1 MLLKRENIIERQAK
15 SCLPFFRYSY
25 FLKGKIKMKNAT
37 TKICALGI
45 VFNAALFFTKLY
57 VGLSSNS
64 ISIYSDSV
72 NNLFD
77 CLCAVISLCL
87 LSSVIKSN
95 SFSKKALYARIEY
108 LLSFCLCV
116 VVFLT
121 GAVFLYSSV
130 ERLMYPTPI
139 WYTDKYFYI
148 LLSTAVCKLSMFFIY
163 KAISKKEKSPINKIM
178 VFDCL
183 LDFFVT
189 SIAVIGLLASKGE
202 FFAIDS
208 VCGITVSIILIIS
221 AFKMLSQNLAGLIG
235 CGKKQDRDTL
245 DKILFSNI
253 KENEAPSLYFSECD
267 GKTTVHIKLNADQAT
282 KEKIKKEIELQTELA
297 AEFI

>member
-1 MLLKRENIIERQAK
+1 
-15 SCLPFFRYSY
+15 
-25 FLKGKIKMKNAT
+25 MKNST
-37 TKICALGI
+37 VKICSLGI
-45 VFNAALFFTKLY
+45 ILNAVLFFIKLY

-87 LSSVIKSN
+87 LVSVIKNN
-95 SFSKKALYARIEY
+95 SFSKKVLYSRTEY

-148 LLSTAVCKLSMFFIY
+148 LLSTAVCKLLMFFIY
-163 KAISKKEKSPINKIM
+163 KAISKKAKSPINKIM

-189 SIAVIGLLASKGE
+189 SIAVVGLLSSKGE
-202 FFAIDS
+202 IFAVDS
-208 VCGITVSIILIIS
+208 ICGITVSIILIIS
-221 AFKMLSQNLAGLIG
+221 AFKMLLQNLGGLIG
-235 CGKKQDRDTL
+235 CGKKQDRETL
-245 DKILFSNI
+245 DEILICNTN
-253 KENEAPSLYFSECD
+253 ENEVLSLYFSQRD
-267 GKTTVHIKLNADQAT
+267 DKTTVHIELNTDKNT
-282 KEKIKKEIELQTELA
+282 KEKIKKEIETQTELSA
-297 AEFI
+297 DIL

>member
-1 MLLKRENIIERQAK
+1 
-15 SCLPFFRYSY
+15 
-25 FLKGKIKMKNAT
+25 MKDAT
-37 TKICALGI
+37 IKICSLGI
-45 VFNAALFFTKLY
+45 VFNAVLFFTKLY

-77 CLCAVISLCL
+77 CLCAAISLCL

-95 SFSKKALYARIEY
+95 SFSKKALYGRMEY

-189 SIAVIGLLASKGE
+189 SIAIIGLLSSKGE
-202 FFAIDS
+202 IFAVDS
-208 VCGITVSIILIIS
+208 ISGIAVSIILIIS
-221 AFKMLSQNLAGLIG
+221 AFKMLSQNLSGLIG
-235 CGKKQDRDTL
+235 CGKKQDREAL
-245 DKILFSNI
+245 DEILLSFLN
-253 KENEAPSLYFSECD
+253 ENETVSLCFSERD
-267 GKTTVHIKLNADQAT
+267 DKTTVHIETDANKST
-282 KEKIKKEIELQTELA
+282 KEKLKQEIEQQTD
-297 AEFI
+297 FIADIL

>member
-1 MLLKRENIIERQAK
+1 
-15 SCLPFFRYSY
+15 
-25 FLKGKIKMKNAT
+25 MKNAT
-37 TKICALGI
+37 IKICSLGI
-45 VFNAALFFTKLY
+45 VFNAVLFFTKLY

-77 CLCAVISLCL
+77 CLCAVISLAL
-87 LSSVIKSN
+87 LVSVLKNN
-95 SFSKKALYARIEY
+95 SFSKKALYSRMEY

-148 LLSTAVCKLSMFFIY
+148 LLTTAVCKLFMFFIY
-163 KAISKKEKSPINKIM
+163 KRISKKEKSPVNKIM

-189 SIAVIGLLASKGE
+189 SIAVIGLLSSKGE
-202 FFAIDS
+202 IFAIDS
-208 VCGITVSIILIIS
+208 ICGITVSIILIIS
-221 AFKMLSQNLAGLIG
+221 AFKMLSQNLGGLIG

-245 DKILFSNI
+245 DKILFSNA
-253 KENEAPSLYFSECD
+253 KENEVLSLYFSQSAD
-267 GKTTVHIKLNADQAT
+267 KTTVHITLNADKTTKQA
-282 KEKIKKEIELQTELA
+282 IKKEIEQQTEFV
-297 AEFI
+297 AEII